1 MSEFMWGITYK
12 KPSRANA
19 KKMDRICREEGGW
32 GFDEVNVKE
41 GTTPGINNGRYQ
53 GCFYGPNYGSP
64 HDKDLAR
71 RVRQRIDKE
80 CL

>member
-1 MSEFMWGITYK
+1 MPEFMWGCITQ

-41 GTTPGINNGRYQ
+41 GATPASTTAAIKATSTARTTGRLTTENSPG
-53 GCFYGPNYGSP
+53 
-64 HDKDLAR
+64 A
-71 RVRQRIDKE
+71 
-80 CL
+80 